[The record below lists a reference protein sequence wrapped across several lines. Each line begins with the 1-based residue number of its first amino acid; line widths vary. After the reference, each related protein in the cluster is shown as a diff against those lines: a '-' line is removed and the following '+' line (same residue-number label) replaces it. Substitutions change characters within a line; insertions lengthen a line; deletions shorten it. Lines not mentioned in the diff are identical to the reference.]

1 MEFSGIFLYRW
12 NNIWKSIC
20 SVVYY
25 NCVSRCCLDGV
36 HQLWKG
42 AQLDRLLCGLMNY
55 WWCGS
60 IAICANNWDNNATW
74 SLFGGGRSAA
84 LPSDGFGKPRPV
96 NETQKFGT
104 QLEPNPNSSL
114 IFNFTIHEYIDRD
127 EVRKPKWN
135 PDPTRIVLPIPI
147 TNSAAR
153 LCAAT

>member
-84 LPSDGFGKPRPV
+84 LPPGQQPPARAPESTTIMSRSAQWLV
-96 NETQKFGT
+96 SY
-104 QLEPNPNSSL
+104 PNSKIDSL
-114 IFNFTIHEYIDRD
+114 SLEFF
-127 EVRKPKWN
+127 PKSLLA
-135 PDPTRIVLPIPI
+135 RITAKVNTAVII
-147 TNSAAR
+147 GTFMDQ
-153 LCAAT
+153 